1 MEHIHG
7 TIIENREIAS
17 GYFELIFHMKGQIPL
32 PGQFLTLR
40 VDQSSQPL
48 LRRPFAFSS
57 YTGQDNRGE
66 QSPGSGSGSAGI
78 VYQKRGHA
86 TTILTARR
94 PGEQLDILSPLGNSW
109 PMPRESRRPL
119 LIAGGIGMGPL
130 FFFARRLLEEGY
142 KPILALG
149 ARNSGLIPRS
159 SIEEFLELFRRESI
173 GSGKAELVLATDDG
187 SLLSKDLPQP
197 FHGNII
203 QALESRFPVS
213 GSPVST
219 GDSEDAGRAESGTE
233 RLKAQKGPEQLE
245 VYSCGPH
252 VMMHAAVKW
261 AQMRNAP
268 SWVSMEQTMG
278 CAVGACMGCVV
289 EVNDEKRYARVCSEG
304 PIFSGGY
311 IKW

>member
-7 TIIENREIAS
+7 NILENREIAS
-17 GYFELIFHMKGQIPL
+17 GYYELIFRMEGQSPL

-40 VDQSSQPL
+40 VDESSQPL

-57 YTGQDNRGE
+57 YRNEAKG
-66 QSPGSGSGSAGI
+66 PGTNERSASGTAGI
-78 VYQKRGHA
+78 IYQKRGHA
-86 TTILTARR
+86 TTILTGKR
-94 PGEQLDILSPLGNSW
+94 PGERLDLLSPLGNSW
-109 PMPRESRRPL
+109 PMPRASRRPL

-130 FFFARRLLEEGY
+130 FFFARRLIAEGRN
-142 KPILALG
+142 PILALG
-149 ARNSGLIPRS
+149 ARNAGLIPRS
-159 SIEEFLELFRRESI
+159 SLQEFLRPAGERPT
-173 GSGKAELVLATDDG
+173 GNGKAELILATDDG
-187 SLLSKDLPQP
+187 SRLSDELPPP

-203 QALESRFPVS
+203 QALDSRLS
-213 GSPVST
+213 
-219 GDSEDAGRAESGTE
+219 AEE
-233 RLKAQKGPEQLE
+233 KLE

-261 AQMRNAP
+261 AELRNAP
-268 SWVSMEQTMG
+268 AWVSMEQTMG